1 MRNILLSL
9 IAVMTLSTSSYAG
22 TWDDIKDD
30 LTEIWDDFKEDRES
44 AKVERDR
51 AQADRKKIYEEAEDK
66 TKDFL
71 KDVEDQVN

>member
-1 MRNILLSL
+1 MKNILLSL
-9 IAVMTLSTSSYAG
+9 VAVMALSTSSYALS
-22 TWDDIKDD
+22 WDEIKDD
-30 LTEIWDDFKEDRES
+30 LTEIWDDFKEDRED

-51 AQADRKKIYEEAEDK
+51 MQADRKKVYEEAEDK